1 MKTGKMPIQK
11 LDYDI
16 GHLVKS
22 PCRECRSYGMFPDCM
37 DSCATLDRVR
47 TALSNSLSCVHN
59 HSALESFSLGLEA
72 VERV

>member
-1 MKTGKMPIQK
+1 MKTGKMLIHK
-11 LDYDI
+11 FDYDL

-22 PCRECRSYGMFPDCM
+22 PCRECRSYGMFPDCI
-37 DSCATLDRVR
+37 DSCATLDRVQ

-59 HSALESFSLGLEA
+59 HSALESIPLRLET